1 MVRQNNVC
9 KDFDE
14 YYNEAFRAWDP
25 FISEAQ
31 TDLDFYLGNQYT
43 SAQRAELNS
52 EGRSAL
58 VFNRIQRIINMLT
71 GYQRKHRL
79 SSIITPIES
88 SDQKTSDQLSQL
100 LLYAMQYGNGYQT
113 ISDCFGG
120 ALKTGF
126 NLMSVW
132 MDYTNDPVNG
142 DICFGRESFK
152 NFLCDPYF
160 TKLDFSDCSYILR
173 RKYLSEDQT
182 VALVPKHKKEIR
194 ELAQYGW
201 ERDKQFT
208 WLPYQRIWNGQNMM
222 AYNEIWT
229 QGWKASD
236 VLVDTETGE
245 FIDWDKGTKEK
256 FQELQL
262 IYPQLELIK
271 KQKPYVTRKIIIN
284 GEFIEE
290 EDNPD
295 SLDEYPFA
303 PFVAIFEP
311 ESDNWALRLQSK
323 VRALRDP
330 QLEANTRRNQMV
342 DIIRSQTNTGWVAT
356 EGAVVNKE
364 SLFQSGQGKVI
375 WRSADAQPGA
385 LERLQ
390 PAQIPP
396 SMFQLT
402 QLYDQDIMEIAG
414 INDAAFGQSDSAQES
429 GVLALMRQSAALVNS
444 QDLFDNLRFSQKFI
458 SQKVTKLIQTWTPA
472 KVQRIIKQEPTEEF
486 YSKNFSKYD
495 CVIQEGLL
503 TDTQRQLFFRQLVD
517 LKALGEPIPPMV
529 LTKAAPL
536 QGKSELI
543 AEIEAYQ
550 KQQQEA
556 AQKQAQDQ
564 EQFLQTQADYNKA
577 KSISE
582 LANAKEH
589 FTRSVANLGLE
600 DERASSAVEDR
611 ANATLLRAKA
621 IKELQSLD
629 DDRLIKWLSI
639 IQAMEASSKQKED
652 EIKQDDVALADIAEQ
667 SSIPQPLTPLHSAM
681 GNINQMEALNGQI

>member
-1 MVRQNNVC
+1 MVRQHDVC

-14 YYNEAFRAWDP
+14 YYNESFRAWDP
-25 FISEAQ
+25 FIQEAQ
-31 TDLDFYLGNQYT
+31 TDLDFFLGNQYT
-43 SAQRAELNS
+43 SAARAALNS

-79 SSIITPIES
+79 SSVVSPIEA
-88 SDQKTSDQLSQL
+88 SDQKTADQLSQL
-100 LLYAMQYGNGYQT
+100 LLYVMQSGSGYQT
-113 ISDCFGG
+113 LSDCFGG
-120 ALKTGF
+120 ALKTGI

-132 MDYTNDPVNG
+132 MDYTDDPVNG
-142 DICFGRESFK
+142 DIRFGRESFK
-152 NFLCDPYF
+152 NFLCSPHF
-160 TKLDFSDCSYILR
+160 TKLDFSDNEYILR

-182 VALVPKHKKEIR
+182 IALVPKHKREIKD
-194 ELAQYGW
+194 LAKHGW
-201 ERDKQFT
+201 ERDQMFT
-208 WLPYQRIWNGQNMM
+208 WLPYQRIWNGQNML
-222 AYNEIWT
+222 AYNELWT

-245 FIDWDKGTKEK
+245 FIDWDKGSKEK
-256 FQELQL
+256 FEELQL

-271 KQKPYVTRKIIIN
+271 KQRPFVNRKIIIN

-295 SLDEYPFA
+295 SLNEYPFV
-303 PFVAIFEP
+303 PVVAIFEP
-311 ESDNWALRLQSK
+311 ESDNWGLRIQSK

-330 QLEANTRRNQMV
+330 QIEANTRRNQMV
-342 DIIRSQTNTGWVAT
+342 DIIRSQTNTGWIAR
-356 EGAVVNKE
+356 EGSVVNKE
-364 SLFQSGQGKVI
+364 SLFQSGQGKVV
-375 WRSADAQPGA
+375 WKKEDSQPGD

-402 QLYDQDIMEIAG
+402 QLYDQDLMEIAG
-414 INDAAFGQSDSAQES
+414 VNDAAFGQSDNPQES
-429 GVLALMRQSAALVNS
+429 GILAIMRQGAALVNN
-444 QDLFDNLRFSQKFI
+444 QDLFDNLRFSQKMI
-458 SQKVTKLIQTWTPA
+458 SGKVLKLIQTWTPS
-472 KVQRIIKQEPTEEF
+472 KVERIIRQKPTEEF

-495 CVIQEGLL
+495 CVVQEGLL

-517 LKALGEPIPPMV
+517 LKNLGEPIPPMV

-550 KQQQEA
+550 KQQQQA
-556 AQKQAQDQ
+556 AQKQEQEQ
-564 EQFLQTQADYNKA
+564 EQFKQSQADYNKA

-582 LANAKEH
+582 LATAKER

-611 ANATLLRAKA
+611 ANATLLRTKA
-621 IKELQSLD
+621 MKEIQSMD
-629 DDRLIKWLSI
+629 DDRLFRYLGF
-639 IQAMEASSKQKED
+639 IQAMEANSKQKED
-652 EIKQDDVALADIAEQ
+652 QIKQDDVQLADIAEQ
-667 SSIPQPLTPLHSAM
+667 SSMPEQVTPLQSAM
-681 GNINQMEALNGQI
+681 GNINPMEVLNGQI

>member
-1 MVRQNNVC
+1 MVRQYNVC

-14 YYNEAFRAWDP
+14 YYNEAFSAWDP
-25 FISEAQ
+25 FIQEAQ
-31 TDLDFYLGNQYT
+31 VDLDFYLGNQFT
-43 SAQRAELNS
+43 ASARAELNG

-58 VFNRIQRIINMLT
+58 VFNRIQRVINMLT

-79 SSIITPIES
+79 SSIVTPIES
-88 SDQKTSDQLSQL
+88 SDQKTADQLSQL
-100 LLYAMQYGNGYQT
+100 LLYVMQYGNGYQT

-126 NLMSVW
+126 NLMSIW
-132 MDYTNDPVNG
+132 MDYTSDPVNG
-142 DICFGRESFK
+142 DLCFGRESFK

-160 TKLDFSDCSYILR
+160 TKLNFSDCGYILR
-173 RKYLSEDQT
+173 RKYLSEQQ
-182 VALVPKHKKEIR
+182 VISLVPKHKKEIK
-194 ELAQYGW
+194 ELAKYGW
-201 ERDKQFT
+201 ERDSQFT
-208 WLPYQRIWNGQNMM
+208 WLPYQRIWNGQEMM

-229 QGWKASD
+229 QGWKSSE

-245 FIDWDKGTKEK
+245 FIDWEKGSNEK
-256 FQELQL
+256 FQDLKL

-271 KQKPYVTRKIIIN
+271 KQKPYVNRKIIIN

-295 SLDEYPFA
+295 GLDEYPFV
-303 PFVAIFEP
+303 PFVATFEP
-311 ESDNWALRLQSK
+311 ESDNWELRMQSK
-323 VRALRDP
+323 VRPLRDP
-330 QLEANTRRNQMV
+330 QIEANTRRNQMV

-356 EGAVVNKE
+356 EGSVVNKE

-375 WRSADAQPGA
+375 WRSADAPPGA

-390 PAQIPP
+390 PAQVPP

-402 QLYDQDIMEIAG
+402 ELYDRDILEIAG
-414 INDAAFGQSDSAQES
+414 INDAAMGQADSAQES
-429 GVLALMRQSAALVNS
+429 GVLALMRQSAALVNC
-444 QDLFDNLRFSQKFI
+444 QDLFDNLRYSQKMI
-458 SQKVTKLIQTWTPA
+458 SGKACKLIQTWTPA
-472 KVQRIIKQEPTEEF
+472 KVKRIINQEPTEEF

-550 KQQQEA
+550 KQQQQA
-556 AQKQAQDQ
+556 AQKQQQDQ
-564 EQFLQTQADYNKA
+564 QQFLQTQADYNKA

-600 DERASSAVEDR
+600 DERVSSAVEDR

-629 DDRLIKWLSI
+629 DDRLLKYLSF
-639 IQAMEASSKQKED
+639 IQVMEANSKRKED
-652 EIKQDDVALADIAEQ
+652 EIKEDDVRLADVAEQ
-667 SSIPQPLTPLHSAM
+667 SSLPQQAPPLQSAM
-681 GNINQMEALNGQI
+681 GNLNQMEAPYGQI